1 MLRTPRSP
9 IKLQEKIGADLVKS
23 ADLTIAYM
31 CAERAFDP
39 TKEMPRKL
47 ANAWKIMNAMSVDSL
62 AGFVD
67 ALPHQSS
74 LAFRPRVLAKNVV
87 DVSKTVPAPC

>member
-1 MLRTPRSP
+1 MLRTPGSL

-23 ADLTIAYM
+23 AGLTIAYM

-39 TKEMPRKL
+39 TKEIPRKI
-47 ANAWKIMNAMSVDSL
+47 ANSWEIMNAMPVDSL
-62 AGFVD
+62 ARFVD
-67 ALPHQSS
+67 ALLHQNSI
-74 LAFRPRVLAKNVV
+74 AFRPRVLATNVV